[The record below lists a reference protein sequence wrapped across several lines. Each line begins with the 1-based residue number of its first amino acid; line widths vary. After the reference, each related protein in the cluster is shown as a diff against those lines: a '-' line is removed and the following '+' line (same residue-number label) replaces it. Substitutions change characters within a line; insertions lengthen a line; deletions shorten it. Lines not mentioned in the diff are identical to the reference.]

1 MFFKKLLLLGAV
13 VASIFPVY
21 SISAWL
27 SANAKGLNHQ
37 EMMADFMSYFPTIL
51 QNAQAIKIT
60 SLGSSGIAILLAFIA
75 FMIIKSWLKIIG
87 FLILLVCLAIGA
99 YTGYSM
105 L

>member
-27 SANAKGLNHQ
+27 SANAKGLNNQ
-37 EMMADFMSYFPTIL
+37 EMIADFVSYFPKIL
-51 QNAQAIKIT
+51 QNAEAIKIT
-60 SLGSSGIAILLAFIA
+60 SISSSAIAILLAFIA

-87 FLILLVCLAIGA
+87 FLILLLCLAIGV
-99 YTGYSM
+99 YTGYTM